1 MLESLGEIMLVFGT
15 KRAATRRVS
24 MVGVA
29 ALILFTLVLPL
40 VALPGQVQAQSD
52 WSPPSTVFIPDT
64 GQTIDG
70 VFLDQWRAG
79 GGVSAYGNPI
89 TQELT
94 ENGHTVQYY
103 EYARFEYVPEDPDGI
118 VVHLGDIGRELKPV
132 TVFRTIPAIGS
143 GKATD
148 RPAAALAHETRA
160 WVPLSDEIA
169 AQPDTDT
176 RTYIAETRHTVQNGF
191 KDFWEATGAADYLG
205 NPITEEFEA
214 NGVQYQVFE
223 RGKLAWTADS
233 GVTMVPV
240 GKILARQYH
249 LDTTG
254 TPTSDY
260 PTYSEDL
267 FVAPASNGV
276 PGELWI
282 EVNLSSQYM
291 IVWDGTIDLA
301 ETYVSTG
308 RPGFDTPTGTFY
320 INSKL
325 ESQTMEGVLGGEYY
339 NVPDVPWVMYFTD
352 RGHAIHG
359 TYWHD
364 NFGAVMSH
372 GCVNLPMDFAAW
384 LYGIAGIGTRVE
396 IHY

>member
-1 MLESLGEIMLVFGT
+1 MLAFGV
-15 KRAATRRVS
+15 KRADRRRVS
-24 MVGVA
+24 RVSVA
-29 ALILFTLVLPL
+29 ALALVALVLPL
-40 VALPGQVQAQSD
+40 AALFTVPGQAGAQTDD
-52 WSPPSTVFIPDT
+52 WSAPRTVFIPDT

-70 VFLDQWRAG
+70 VFLDQWREG

-118 VVHLGDIGRELKPV
+118 VVHLGDIGKELKPV
-132 TVFRTIPAIGS
+132 TVFRTVPDLKGS
-143 GKATD
+143 GKND
-148 RPAAALAHETRA
+148 GSVSALAHEARA
-160 WVPLSDEIA
+160 WLPLDNAA
-169 AQPDTDT
+169 AQADTDT
-176 RTYIAETRHTVQNGF
+176 RTYVAETQHTVQSGF
-191 KDFWEATGAADYLG
+191 KEFWDSTGGVDYLG
-205 NPITEEFEA
+205 NPLTEDYEA
-214 NGVQYQVFE
+214 NGIHYQVFE
-223 RGKLAWTADS
+223 RGKLGWTEAN
-233 GVTMVPV
+233 GVYMIPV
-240 GKILARQYH
+240 GTILAKQYH

-267 FVAPASNGV
+267 FTPPVTPTPEVSGEA
-276 PGELWI
+276 GELWI
-282 EVNLSSQYM
+282 EVNLSDEYL
-291 IVWDGTIDLA
+291 IVWNGTIDMG

-308 RPGFDTPTGTFY
+308 REGFDTPTGTFY
-320 INSKL
+320 INSKA

-352 RGHAIHG
+352 LGHALHG

-364 NFGAVMSH
+364 NFGVPMSH
-372 GCVNLPMDFAAW
+372 GCINLPMDFAAW
-384 LYGIAGIGTRVE
+384 LYGIADVGTRVE

>member
-1 MLESLGEIMLVFGT
+1 MLAFGD
-15 KRAATRRVS
+15 KRAGKRRVS
-24 MVGVA
+24 GASVA
-29 ALILFTLVLPL
+29 ALALIALVLPI
-40 VALPGQVQAQSD
+40 VALLGSPGQAQAQDSSD
-52 WSPPSTVFIPDT
+52 WSPPTTVYIPDT

-89 TQELT
+89 TQEMT
-94 ENGHTVQYY
+94 EDGHTVQYY

-118 VVHLGDIGRELKPV
+118 VVHLGNLGEELKPV
-132 TVFRTIPAIGS
+132 TVFRTVPAIGS
-143 GKATD
+143 SKNTGG
-148 RPAAALAHETRA
+148 AAAGLANEARA
-160 WVPLSDEIA
+160 WLPLDNATA

-176 RTYIAETRHTVQNGF
+176 RTYVAETRHSVQNGF
-191 KDFWEATGAADYLG
+191 KDFWESTGGVDYLG
-205 NPITEEFEA
+205 NPISEEWQAE
-214 NGVQYQVFE
+214 GVSYQVFE
-223 RGKLAWTADS
+223 RGKLSWTSSD
-233 GVTMVPV
+233 GVTMLPV
-240 GKILARQYH
+240 GTILAKQYH

-267 FVAPASNGV
+267 FVAPEPVLPEA
-276 PGELWI
+276 PFDDLWI
-282 EVNLSSQYM
+282 DVNLSSQYL
-291 IVWDGTIDLA
+291 IVYNGNTDIA

-325 ESQTMEGVLGGEYY
+325 DSQTMEGVLGGEYY

-352 RGHAIHG
+352 LGHALHG
-359 TYWHD
+359 TYWHN
-364 NFGAVMSH
+364 NFGETMSH

-384 LYGIAGIGTRVE
+384 LYGIAEVGTPVV

>member
-1 MLESLGEIMLVFGT
+1 MVVIGMV
-15 KRAATRRVS
+15 RAVRRCVS
-24 MVGVA
+24 TAGVA
-29 ALILFTLVLPL
+29 ALALVALVLPL
-40 VALPGQVQAQSD
+40 VAFGATPNQVRAQDSD
-52 WSPPSTVFIPDT
+52 WSPPRTVFIPDT

-79 GGVSAYGNPI
+79 GGVSSYGNPI
-89 TQELT
+89 TKELT

-132 TVFRTIPAIGS
+132 TVFRTIPSIGS
-143 GKATD
+143 NASTGG
-148 RPAAALAHETRA
+148 AAALAQEARA
-160 WVPLSDEIA
+160 WLPVDNGIA

-191 KDFWEATGAADYLG
+191 KEFWDATGDAEYLG
-205 NPITEEFEA
+205 NPISEEFETD
-214 NGVQYQVFE
+214 GIRYQVFE
-223 RGKLAWTADS
+223 RGKLAWTATD

-240 GKILARQYH
+240 GTILAKQYH

-254 TPTSDY
+254 TPTSDF
-260 PTYSEDL
+260 PTYSDDL
-267 FVAPASNGV
+267 FVAPAPVESQGT

-325 ESQTMEGVLGGEYY
+325 DSQTMEGVLGGEYY

-359 TYWHD
+359 TYWHN
-364 NFGAVMSH
+364 NFGETMSH

-384 LYGIAGIGTRVE
+384 LYGIADIGTRVE

>member
-1 MLESLGEIMLVFGT
+1 MLAFGV
-15 KRAATRRVS
+15 KRGGRRRVS
-24 MVGVA
+24 RAGVA
-29 ALILFTLVLPL
+29 ALALLALVLPL
-40 VALPGQVQAQSD
+40 AALFALPGQASAQDSE
-52 WSPPSTVFIPDT
+52 WSAPSTVFIPDT

-70 VFLDQWRAG
+70 VFLDQWRTG

-89 TQELT
+89 TPELT

-118 VVHLGDIGRELKPV
+118 VAHLGDIGKELKPV
-132 TVFRTIPAIGS
+132 TVFRTVPDLKSGDKNDGS
-143 GKATD
+143 VS
-148 RPAAALAHETRA
+148 ALAHETRA
-160 WVPLSDEIA
+160 WLPLDNGAA

-176 RTYIAETRHTVQNGF
+176 RTYVPDTRHTVQSGF
-191 KDFWEATGAADYLG
+191 KDFWDSTGGVDYLG
-205 NPITEEFEA
+205 NPLTEDYEA
-214 NGVQYQVFE
+214 SGVHYQVFE
-223 RGKLAWTADS
+223 RGKLAWTAEA

-240 GKILARQYH
+240 GTILAKQYH

-260 PTYSEDL
+260 PTYTEDL
-267 FVAPASNGV
+267 FVPPPPPEPSGEA
-276 PGELWI
+276 GELWI
-282 EVNLSSQYM
+282 EVNLSDEYL
-291 IVWDGTIDLA
+291 IVWNGTIDIG

-308 RPGFDTPTGTFY
+308 REGFETPTGTFY

-352 RGHAIHG
+352 LGHALHG
-359 TYWHD
+359 TYWHN
-364 NFGAVMSH
+364 NFGTPMSH
-372 GCVNLPMDFAAW
+372 GCINLPMDFAAW
-384 LYGIAGIGTRVE
+384 LYDIAGVGTRVE